1 MILRTLR
8 RAGILGVN
16 RRNRDYLLRCNERR
30 LFPLVDNKLSTKALC
45 EKAGIPVPRTLA
57 VAKHHFEIAPLV
69 AKLSTEDSF
78 VLKPARGAMG
88 NGITVIIGRDGDA
101 WLRSGG
107 RTFAADQLAYQAAG
121 IVSGL
126 YALGGHADIAF
137 AEERLVAHKAL
148 RELGDAGVADLRVI
162 VYRGVPVMAM
172 TRIPTRSSG
181 GRANLHQGAIGV
193 GVDLGTGRTVH
204 AVRHNRALRRNP
216 DSGQPLIG
224 QVIPDFG
231 RALGIAVAA
240 TDETGLQYVGADVVV
255 DDRFGPVILELNA
268 RPGLSIQV
276 ANQAGLL
283 PRLDAVDERRREGA
297 SRAERVLLG
306 REIGRG
312 WHARQAA

>member
-1 MILRTLR
+1 MLLRTLR

-30 LFPLVDNKLSTKALC
+30 LFPLVDDKLATKSLC
-45 EKAGIPVPRTLA
+45 ERAGIAVPQTLG

-69 AKLSTEDSF
+69 EKLSSEDSF
-78 VLKPARGAMG
+78 VIKPARGAMG
-88 NGITVIIGRDGDA
+88 NGIMVVIGRDGAD
-101 WLRSGG
+101 WRRSGG
-107 RTFAADQLAYQAAG
+107 RTLGRGELAYHAAG

-126 YALGGHADIAF
+126 YALGGHQDVAF
-137 AEERLVAHKAL
+137 AEERLVAHPAL
-148 RELGDAGVADLRVI
+148 RELGDAGVPDLRVI

-181 GRANLHQGAIGV
+181 GRANLHQGAIGI

-204 AVRHNRALRRNP
+204 AVRHNRTLRRNP
-216 DSGQPLIG
+216 DGGELLLG
-224 QVIPDFG
+224 QVIPHFG

-255 DDRFGPVILELNA
+255 DERFGPVILELNA

-276 ANQAGLL
+276 ANRAGLL
-283 PRLDAVDERRREGA
+283 PRLDAVDARLDPDA
-297 SRAERVLLG
+297 TRAERVLLG

-312 WHARQAA
+312 WHARRAA